1 MMPMMPGM
9 PVGGQAPI
17 VPPAAAHAAESPEA
31 SGKQKITSAVVPIS
45 RLYNKHKVDGIAT
58 ICPAVAL
65 AGDRRSVC
73 VYIYIYRERFL
84 DMPP

>member
-9 PVGGQAPI
+9 PMGGQAPI
-17 VPPAAAHAAESPEA
+17 VPRAAAEAAESPEQ
-31 SGKQKITSAVVPIS
+31 GQKITSAVVPIA

-73 VYIYIYRERFL
+73 VYIYIEREIS
-84 DMPP
+84 